1 MADQPAVV
9 ITGAGQGIGAAIGSR
24 FARDGFT
31 VIGLDLD
38 LDRLSAT
45 IDRWEG
51 SGHHAVH
58 GDAASPDDVARACDL
73 ADGRLSTFVAN
84 AGFAK
89 AGPSTEY
96 TLADW
101 DAMLRVHLTGA
112 MIGAQQASARMPDG
126 GALVMMSSLNGL
138 FGFPGRTA
146 YGAAKA
152 GVAGLVRGLATE
164 WAPRNIRVNAIAP
177 GSVVT
182 ELSQDFI
189 RRGVIKEQDFLDRI
203 PMNRFGE
210 PSEIAELAFF
220 LGTPRASYITG
231 VVVPI
236 DGGWSAQGIA

>member
-1 MADQPAVV
+1 MADRPAAVV
-9 ITGAGQGIGAAIGSR
+9 TGAGQGIGAAIAAR
-24 FARDGFT
+24 FARDGFS

-38 LDRLSAT
+38 LDRVEKTAAT
-45 IDRWEG
+45 WEG
-51 SGHHAVH
+51 SGHHAVR
-58 GDAASPDDVARACDL
+58 GDAASPDDVGRACDL
-73 ADGRLSTFVAN
+73 ADGRLTTFVAN

-89 AGPSTEY
+89 AGSSTDYPLE
-96 TLADW
+96 DW

-112 MIGAQQASARMPDG
+112 MVGAQQAASRMPDG

-164 WAPRNIRVNAIAP
+164 WAPQGIRVNAIAP
-177 GSVVT
+177 GSVIT
-182 ELSQDFI
+182 ELSRDFL
-189 RRGVIKEQDFLDRI
+189 RRGVINEQEFLNRI

-210 PSEIAELAFF
+210 PAEIAELAFF
-220 LGTPRASYITG
+220 LGTPLASYITG